1 MKPNRDR
8 LLGTDLALT
17 RYAGEPSAL
26 PLESADSWGSLDLQ
40 VSAGGITGRNGDAL
54 DLGAVRGRQ
63 NLAQALMLRLLT
75 REGSLASLGHPRY
88 GSRLVTLIGAENN
101 VTNRN
106 LARLYTLDALEQES
120 RVRQVLDLA
129 VEPVPGQPQTI
140 RISFS
145 VLPLSDDP
153 QDATP
158 LALGLEMAL

>member
-1 MKPNRDR
+1 VKPNRDR

-17 RYAGEPSAL
+17 HFVGEPSAI

-40 VSAGGITGRNGDAL
+40 LSSGGITGRNGDAL
-54 DLGAVRGRQ
+54 GIGVVRGRQ

-75 REGSLASLGHPRY
+75 KQGSLASLGHPRY

-120 RVRQVLDLA
+120 RVREVLDLA
-129 VEPVPGQPQTI
+129 VDPVPGQPQSI

-145 VLPLSDDP
+145 VLPVADDDR
-153 QDATP
+153 DASP
-158 LALGLEMAL
+158 LQLGLEMAL

>member
-17 RYAGEPSAL
+17 RYVGKPSMV

-40 VSAGGITGRNGDAL
+40 VSTGGITGRNGDAL
-54 DLGAVRGRQ
+54 GLAVVRGRQ

-75 REGSLASLGHPRY
+75 KEGSLAPLGHPRF
-88 GSRLVTLIGAENN
+88 GSRLITLIGAENN
-101 VTNRN
+101 ITNRN

-120 RVRQVLDLA
+120 RVRKVLDLA
-129 VEPVPGQPQTI
+129 VDAVPGQPQTI

-145 VLPLSDDP
+145 VLPIDDQAP
-153 QDATP
+153 MV
-158 LALGLEMAL
+158 LGLEMSL

>member
-17 RYAGEPSAL
+17 RYAGGPSEI

-40 VSAGGITGRNGDAL
+40 LSSGGITGRNGDAL
-54 DLGAVRGRQ
+54 GLGVVRGRQ

-88 GSRLVTLIGAENN
+88 GSRLVTLIGADNN

-106 LARLYTLDALEQES
+106 LARLYTLDALEQEP
-120 RVRQVLDLA
+120 RVRKVLDLA
-129 VEPVPGQPQTI
+129 VEAVPGQPQTI

-145 VLPLSDDP
+145 ILPIDGDD
-153 QDATP
+153 A